1 MNNSKNSLS
10 IVSRELVL
18 NNRDSRQH
26 SRSVPRNNSV
36 KRNGRNSKLKN
47 RKKSNNSAF
56 LSKYDNCYSKS
67 KEIKMSEGEVT
78 RGFTNDIFRGS
89 DRVSTTIVD

>member
-1 MNNSKNSLS
+1 MHNSKNSLS

-18 NNRDSRQH
+18 NNKETRHH

-56 LSKYDNCYSKS
+56 MSKYDNCYSKS
-67 KEIKMSEGEVT
+67 KDIKMSEEEIT

-89 DRVSTTIVD
+89 DRISTTIVD